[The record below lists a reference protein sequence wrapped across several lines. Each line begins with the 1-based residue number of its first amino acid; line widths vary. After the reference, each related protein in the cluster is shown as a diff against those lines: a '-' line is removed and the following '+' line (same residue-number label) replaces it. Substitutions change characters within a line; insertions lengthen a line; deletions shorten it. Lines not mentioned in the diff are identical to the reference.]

1 MKEDRFLKI
10 LDILAKNDYV
20 SVESLS
26 KQLFVSMPTIRRDL
40 NAMQDM
46 GLVVRSHGGVIQRRS
61 ETNGGPAVFRM
72 GVNTGEK
79 LRLDK
84 AAASYLHDNCMVF
97 LDESTTTLHMVD
109 QISAYKNV
117 TIVTNNISVL
127 QLAGKYRIP
136 TICLGGETS
145 YDTMSFYGPDTE
157 DMIGRFGIDIAFFSS
172 SALTP
177 SGWIADYSSRSTS
190 LRRRVLA
197 QSSKK
202 VFLVDKSKFMKS
214 GQYMLLHVSVVD
226 DIITNAPLPPEI
238 DTGSATVTVV

>member
-1 MKEDRFLKI
+1 MKEERFLKI
-10 LDILAKNDYV
+10 LDILSKNDYA

-26 KQLFVSMPTIRRDL
+26 QQLFVSMPTIRRDL
-40 NAMQDM
+40 NTMQDM
-46 GLVVRSHGGVIQRRS
+46 GLVVRSHGGVIRRQS
-61 ETNGGPAVFRM
+61 ETDGGPAAFRM
-72 GVNTGEK
+72 GVNPGEK

-84 AAASYLHDNCMVF
+84 AAAVYLHDNCMVF
-97 LDESTTTLHMVD
+97 LDESTTTLHIVD
-109 QISAYKNV
+109 QMSPYKNI

-127 QLAGKYRIP
+127 QLAGKYRVP

-177 SGWIADYSSRSTS
+177 SGWIADYSARSTS

-197 QSSKK
+197 QSDKK
-202 VFLVDKSKFMKS
+202 VFLIDKSKFMKS
-214 GQYMLLHVSVVD
+214 GPYMLLPVSGVD
-226 DIITNAPLPPEI
+226 HIIANAPLPPEI
-238 DTGSATVTVV
+238 DTGKASVTVI

>member
-40 NAMQDM
+40 NTMQDM

-61 ETNGGPAVFRM
+61 ETDGGPAVFRM

-117 TIVTNNISVL
+117 TIVTNNITVL

-226 DIITNAPLPPEI
+226 DIITNAPLPPKI